1 VEETVT
7 ITKKDY
13 DNLVEADRFL
23 KCLESVGVD
32 GWYGYELAQD
42 LLEEM
47 DDQVNKVV
55 AQLEAGDFDVVTEY
69 ED

>member
-1 VEETVT
+1 MEETVT

-42 LLEEM
+42 LLEE
-47 DDQVNKVV
+47 N
-55 AQLEAGDFDVVTEY
+55 E
-69 ED
+69 